1 MWPSPVVL
9 VTGASSGIGQA
20 TARVLSRSGYT
31 VFGTSRHPDRAEEIP
46 GVEMLELDVRSD
58 PSVRACVAAV
68 LERVGRVDA
77 LLNNAGVEF
86 SGALE
91 EISMAEAREQFETNF
106 FGVHR
111 MVRAIL
117 PHMRRQRSGRILNVS
132 SLAGLSSVPY
142 LGMYSASKFALEG
155 YSEALRM
162 ELRPFGIHVSQ
173 IEVGFLNTPMGAHR
187 RQAADR
193 IEAYDGERESA
204 FAVFLRDEER
214 GPPAEVIADA
224 VLEILRSRNPRLRYV
239 VGRQARRT
247 VRLRRYLPASL
258 YERGL
263 RRAFR
268 LAGTGGATGPTR

>member
-224 VLEILRSRNPRLRYV
+224 VLGILRSRNPRLRYV

>member
-1 MWPSPVVL
+1 MWHSPVVL

-20 TARVLSRSGYT
+20 TARLLSRSGYT
-31 VFGTSRHPDRAEEIP
+31 VFGTSRHPAAAEPIP

-58 PSVRACVAAV
+58 GSVRDCVAAV
-68 LERVGRVDA
+68 LERAGIVDT
-77 LLNNAGVEF
+77 LINNAGVEL

-91 EISMAEAREQFETNF
+91 EVSIAEAREQFETNF

-111 MVRAIL
+111 MVRALL
-117 PHMRRQRSGRILNVS
+117 PSMRRRHGGRILNVS

-155 YSEALRM
+155 YSEALRV
-162 ELRPFGIHVSQ
+162 EVRPFGIHVSQ
-173 IEVGFLNTPMGAHR
+173 IEAGFLSTPMRAHR
-187 RQAADR
+187 QQAAARMEEYDSGR
-193 IEAYDGERESA
+193 ENAY
-204 FAVFLRDEER
+204 AVFLRDEER

-224 VLEILRSRNPRLRYV
+224 VLGILRSRRPRLRYV

-247 VRLRRYLPASL
+247 VRLRRWLPASL

-268 LAGTGGATGPTR
+268 LDGRGSTTGVPR